1 MARQRQHQSRRESR
15 DAREQHVCV
24 CRACGNRH
32 VARGARASSD
42 VAREFRALFEEPARK
57 SEWVS
62 WRVLARFELHFRGDA
77 NYNVNSELD
86 PNARPARQEAARA
99 GRSV

>member
-1 MARQRQHQSRRESR
+1 MSLVTPVNSMFAF
-15 DAREQHVCV
+15 

-42 VAREFRALFEEPARK
+42 VAREFRALFKEPARK

-62 WRVLARFELHFRGDA
+62 GGVFLCDLICFLEVQQVTMSTAR
-77 NYNVNSELD
+77 
-86 PNARPARQEAARA
+86 
-99 GRSV
+99 

>member
-62 WRVLARFELHFRGDA
+62 WRVLARFGAKYRLDRRPFVARGTGVHVFSGQGDMA
-77 NYNVNSELD
+77 KSALIC
-86 PNARPARQEAARA
+86 
-99 GRSV
+99 

>member
-1 MARQRQHQSRRESR
+1 MARKRQHQSRRESR
-15 DAREQHVCV
+15 DTREQHVCF

-57 SEWVS
+57 
-62 WRVLARFELHFRGDA
+62 
-77 NYNVNSELD
+77 
-86 PNARPARQEAARA
+86 
-99 GRSV
+99 

>member
-1 MARQRQHQSRRESR
+1 MSLVTPVNSMFAF
-15 DAREQHVCV
+15 

-42 VAREFRALFEEPARK
+42 VSREFRALFEEPARK

-62 WRVLARFELHFRGDA
+62 WRGVSLCFELHFRGDA

>member
-1 MARQRQHQSRRESR
+1 MRWRLRAMARKRQHQSRRESR

-42 VAREFRALFEEPARK
+42 VAREFRALFDDDVP
-57 SEWVS
+57 
-62 WRVLARFELHFRGDA
+62 
-77 NYNVNSELD
+77 
-86 PNARPARQEAARA
+86 
-99 GRSV
+99 RSVLDSRRDLICITGGHKLQCKQ